1 MKTRRQPHLAK
12 AIRILRSRAKA
23 KTAIRPPVA
32 VPVLIAYADIASGR
46 HALSRVT
53 ALVRALY
60 PGAESHPMLWRFHQ
74 LDQPRWREMA
84 LRDAARASALVL
96 AMPHED
102 AFCARTEAWLTAL
115 LSRLHG
121 TSLTVLAFVGEAESW
136 TITLAQ
142 PKTTAARKAECQAAP
157 DEVFASVAPK
167 RMTVCAA

>member
-1 MKTRRQPHLAK
+1 MNPRRQPPPRK
-12 AIRILRSRAKA
+12 APPVPRLRVKA
-23 KTAIRPPVA
+23 KSAIRPTVA

-53 ALVRALY
+53 TLVRALH

-84 LRDAARASALVL
+84 LRDAARARALVL
-96 AMPHED
+96 SMPHED

-115 LSRLHG
+115 LSRLRG
-121 TSLTVLAFVGEAESW
+121 TSLTVLALVGETESW

-142 PKTTAARKAECQAAP
+142 PKAARPQKAGYQAP

-167 RMTVCAA
+167 RMTACVA